1 MNRLPAL
8 ILTAAL
14 LSACVAVTVERH
26 HPRKGPIKEVG
37 YIDFGGGEVRYSAEG
52 WKWIVSSRRKTAL
65 RLMRRN
71 CGPDLTPMITD
82 EYTRV
87 DADATY
93 NGEDIDASMK
103 MGGEHYQIER
113 YTHLLYECRAA
124 GTAAPALSTS
134 TVHGPVLVIPSVP
147 ASTTTAAVELSTAAF
162 VSISTSAAFA
172 VPPSSAVP
180 VAVSSAPVSVPS
192 IPATSTSTLAVP
204 EPPR

>member
-1 MNRLPAL
+1 MKRGL
-8 ILTAAL
+8 ILVIAAAL
-14 LSACVAVTVERH
+14 LSACVAVTVERR

-52 WKWIVSSRRKTAL
+52 WNWAVSSRRKTAL

-71 CGPDLTPMITD
+71 CGAELAPAITD

-103 MGGEHYQIER
+103 MGGEHYHIER
-113 YTHLLYECRAA
+113 YVHLLYECRPPNW
-124 GTAAPALSTS
+124 TPPAVSTS
-134 TVHGPVLVIPSVP
+134 TAHGPSLVIPAVP
-147 ASTTTAAVELSTAAF
+147 ASTTTAAIELSTAAF
-162 VSISTSAAFA
+162 VSVSTSAAFA
-172 VPPSSAVP
+172 APASSAVP
-180 VAVSSAPVSVPS
+180 VAVSSAPVPAPS
-192 IPATSTSTLAVP
+192 IPATSSSTLPAP

>member
-1 MNRLPAL
+1 MKRGLAL
-8 ILTAAL
+8 ALVAAL

-52 WKWIVSSRRKTAL
+52 WKWVVSSRRKTAL

-71 CGPDLTPMITD
+71 CGPDLTPAITD
-82 EYTRV
+82 EYSRV

-103 MGGEHYQIER
+103 MGGDHFQIEHYI
-113 YTHLLYECRAA
+113 HLLYECRAA

-134 TVHGPVLVIPSVP
+134 TARGSVLVIPAVP
-147 ASTTTAAVELSTAAF
+147 ASTTTTSVELSTAAF
-162 VSISTSAAFA
+162 IQTST
-172 VPPSSAVP
+172 
-180 VAVSSAPVSVPS
+180 APVLVPA
-192 IPATSTSTLAVP
+192 IPATSSSTLAVP